1 MNWLKQ
7 IGLALWGILCF
18 IGGLFVYAKILD
30 KPETVINNEY
40 DKIKNKGTNNSV
52 DVQNESS
59 IQQKED
65 NRKFK
70 LFRRKNKAGN

>member
-7 IGLALWGILCF
+7 IGLALWGIVCF
-18 IGGLFVYAKILD
+18 IGGLFVYAKMLD

-65 NRKFK
+65 KRKFK
-70 LFRRKNKAGN
+70 LFRRKNKSR

>member
-7 IGLALWGILCF
+7 IGLALWGIVCF
-18 IGGLFVYAKILD
+18 IGGLFVYAKMLD

-59 IQQKED
+59 IQQKEE
-65 NRKFK
+65 KKKIK
-70 LFRRKNKAGN
+70 LFRRKK

>member
-18 IGGLFVYAKILD
+18 VGGLFVYAKILD

>member
-7 IGLALWGILCF
+7 IGLALWGIVCF
-18 IGGLFVYAKILD
+18 IGGLFVYAKMLD
-30 KPETVINNEY
+30 KPDTVINNEY

>member
-7 IGLALWGILCF
+7 IGLALWGIVCF
-18 IGGLFVYAKILD
+18 VGGLFVYAKILD

-65 NRKFK
+65 KRKFK

>member
-7 IGLALWGILCF
+7 IGLALWGIVCF
-18 IGGLFVYAKILD
+18 VGGLFVYAKMLD